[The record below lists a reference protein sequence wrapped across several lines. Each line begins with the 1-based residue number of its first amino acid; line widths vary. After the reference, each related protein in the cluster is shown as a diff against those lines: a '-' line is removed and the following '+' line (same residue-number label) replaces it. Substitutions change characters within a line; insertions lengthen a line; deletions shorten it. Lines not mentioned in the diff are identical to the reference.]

1 MGPLR
6 TLTAATLALLIA
18 GCARSVVA
26 LPASTSIAHPTTAHT
41 TTAPIA
47 ANSADYDVK
56 TVTGLL
62 VLHGDIVHMCS
73 IEEATTEQ
81 PWKSVLSS
89 LAACMSHGPLRSR
102 HVVVRGAE
110 SARTVVGYVLAKM
123 GIDEKRVKM
132 SAATSVACWEGDCPA
147 ERTVDIALSPR
158 DLERD
163 GVSVVVD
170 RRTIVAFLSEDNLE

>member
-6 TLTAATLALLIA
+6 TPIAATLALLIA
-18 GCARSVVA
+18 GCARPVA
-26 LPASTSIAHPTTAHT
+26 VMLVSPSSAQITPAPAEAKS
-41 TTAPIA
+41 A
-47 ANSADYDVK
+47 ADDVK

-62 VLHGDIVHMCS
+62 VLHADIVHTCS
-73 IEEATTEQ
+73 IQEATTEQ

-89 LAACMSHGPLRSR
+89 LAACMSHGPLRNR

-123 GIDEKRVKM
+123 GIGEKRVEM
-132 SAATSVACWEGDCPA
+132 STATSGACWDCLA
-147 ERTVDIALSPR
+147 ERTVDIGLSPR

-163 GVSVVVD
+163 GLSVVVD